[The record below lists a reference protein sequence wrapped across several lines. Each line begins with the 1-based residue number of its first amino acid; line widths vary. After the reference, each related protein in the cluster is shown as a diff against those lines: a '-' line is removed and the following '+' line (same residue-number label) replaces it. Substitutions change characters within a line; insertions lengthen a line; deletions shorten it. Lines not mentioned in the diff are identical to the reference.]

1 MLTGKGFSRSRR
13 GRQAAFQTTISKE
26 AGRRQSL
33 ASVSDCHGR
42 PPHFVCLLK
51 GRPVLAAA
59 RWYSEAAECWPVR
72 GLTVI
77 HVSPRS
83 AWVQCS
89 PPISGASRPPEL
101 PVAPFP
107 APPALGT
114 PVVAAWS
121 AVLSL

>member
-26 AGRRQSL
+26 AGRSRAWPQFL
-33 ASVSDCHGR
+33 TVMVGRLTLSVWSRC
-42 PPHFVCLLK
+42 VQCL
-51 GRPVLAAA
+51 PAA

-72 GLTVI
+72 GLTAI